1 VEGELRLKKY
11 REGKREKE
19 GELKKKTIEGEMQT
33 VKRGRK
39 EKEEEEK
46 EVKKVDRGQEKR
58 RTRTKEIEKEIERKW
73 EKIKGNNR
81 RGMQTG
87 KRKIIIII
95 IIIIMRQGESIQETK
110 GETCKLKKKMEKK

>member
-39 EKEEEEK
+39 EKEEDEK
-46 EVKKVDRGQEKR
+46 EVKKVDRGQKKKDSDQR
-58 RTRTKEIEKEIERKW
+58 NR
-73 EKIKGNNR
+73 KGNREKVGEN
-81 RGMQTG
+81 
-87 KRKIIIII
+87 KRK
-95 IIIIMRQGESIQETK
+95 Q
-110 GETCKLKKKMEKK
+110 